1 MAFKGVKGHWT
12 MKGPIS
18 LKRSFWLFAID
29 TISDLTEKS
38 APGLILYDK
47 EDIEMSHRTAGA
59 SSEVGCLDISVR
71 MKPNHLL
78 CALA

>member
-18 LKRSFWLFAID
+18 LKRSSWLFAID

-38 APGLILYDK
+38 APGLIPYDK
-47 EDIEMSHRTAGA
+47 EDI
-59 SSEVGCLDISVR
+59 
-71 MKPNHLL
+71 
-78 CALA
+78 